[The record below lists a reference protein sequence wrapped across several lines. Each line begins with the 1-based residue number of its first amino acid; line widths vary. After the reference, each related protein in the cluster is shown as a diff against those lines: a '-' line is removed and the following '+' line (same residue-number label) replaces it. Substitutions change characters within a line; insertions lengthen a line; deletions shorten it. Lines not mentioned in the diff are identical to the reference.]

1 MKKSKFI
8 VLIVI
13 NILLIGIVVWFSITN
28 LKNKSANDIYS
39 DNINSIV
46 EVKATTEDVGESFG
60 TGVIY
65 DTQGYLLT
73 NAHVISYKSLGENQ
87 LFDTFEIRFPL
98 LKEYQSATFIKVDY
112 ELDLAILKINDESI
126 KYNPI
131 EFSSSDYD
139 FGDIVYA
146 IGNTSNYGIGISQG
160 IISVPEVNVKYD
172 DISRLVIQADIN
184 IASGN
189 SGGALLNEKGKL
201 IGITTFR
208 TKDLLGNVNYGFT
221 YSIPLKVVKEFIK
234 DK

>member
-13 NILLIGIVVWFSITN
+13 NILLIGIVVWLSITN
-28 LKNKSANDIYS
+28 FKNKSANDIYS

-73 NAHVISYKSLGENQ
+73 NAHVISYKTLGENQ

-98 LKEYQSATFIKVDY
+98 LEEYQSATFIKVDY

-131 EFSSSDYD
+131 EFSGSDYD

-189 SGGALLNEKGKL
+189 SGGALLNEKGEL

-234 DK
+234 EK

>member
-13 NILLIGIVVWFSITN
+13 NILLIGIVVWLSITN
-28 LKNKSANDIYS
+28 FKNRSANDIYS

-65 DTQGYLLT
+65 DSQGYLIT
-73 NAHVISYKSLGENQ
+73 NAHVISYKSLGENI
-87 LFDTFEIRFPL
+87 LFETYEIRFPL
-98 LKEYQSATFIKVDY
+98 LENYQSATFVKVDY

-131 EFSSSDYD
+131 EFSGSDSD

-189 SGGALLNEKGKL
+189 SGGALLNKKGKL

-234 DK
+234 EK

>member
-28 LKNKSANDIYS
+28 FKNKSANDIYS
-39 DNINSIV
+39 DDINSII

-65 DTQGYLLT
+65 NSQGYLIT
-73 NAHVISYKSLGENQ
+73 NAHVISYKSLGENI
-87 LFDTFEIRFPL
+87 LFETYEIRFPL
-98 LKEYQSATFIKVDY
+98 LEDYQLATFVKVDY
-112 ELDLAILKINDESI
+112 ELDLAILKTNDESI

-189 SGGALLNEKGKL
+189 SGGALLNEKGEL

-234 DK
+234 EK

>member
-28 LKNKSANDIYS
+28 FKNKSANDIYS

-46 EVKATTEDVGESFG
+46 EVKATTEDLGESFG

-131 EFSSSDYD
+131 EFSGSNYD

-189 SGGALLNEKGKL
+189 SGGALLNEKGEL

-234 DK
+234 EK

>member
-8 VLIVI
+8 VLIVF
-13 NILLIGIVVWFSITN
+13 NILLIGIVVWISITN
-28 LKNKSANDIYS
+28 FKNKSANDIYS

-131 EFSSSDYD
+131 EFAKFNYD

-189 SGGALLNEKGKL
+189 SGGALLNEKGEL

>member
-28 LKNKSANDIYS
+28 FKNKSANDIYS

-46 EVKATTEDVGESFG
+46 EVKATTEDLGESFG

-98 LKEYQSATFIKVDY
+98 LKEYQSATFVKVDY

-131 EFSSSDYD
+131 EFSGSDYD

-189 SGGALLNEKGKL
+189 SGGALLNEKGEL

-221 YSIPLKVVKEFIK
+221 YSIPLKVVKEYIK
-234 DK
+234 E

>member
-13 NILLIGIVVWFSITN
+13 NILLIGIVVWLSITN
-28 LKNKSANDIYS
+28 FKNKSANDIYS

-131 EFSSSDYD
+131 EFSGSDYD

-189 SGGALLNEKGKL
+189 SGGALLNEKGEL

-221 YSIPLKVVKEFIK
+221 YSIPLKIVKEFIK
-234 DK
+234 